1 MAYLRDVISP
11 ICGVAGLRRFRIG
24 IETRL
29 LAGQMTGIGNYSFH
43 LLKALIDA
51 CPELEYRGFGRV
63 GWSRFDA
70 STIRAIELR
79 QNKGETAVDPGVR
92 QKLIAAAT

>member
-1 MAYLRDVISP
+1 MPSRREFLVLRGLP
-11 ICGVAGLRRFRIG
+11 GLRRIRIG

-63 GWSRFDA
+63 GWSSFDA
-70 STIRAIELR
+70 STIRAIIDE
-79 QNKGETAVDPGVR
+79 V
-92 QKLIAAAT
+92 ATR